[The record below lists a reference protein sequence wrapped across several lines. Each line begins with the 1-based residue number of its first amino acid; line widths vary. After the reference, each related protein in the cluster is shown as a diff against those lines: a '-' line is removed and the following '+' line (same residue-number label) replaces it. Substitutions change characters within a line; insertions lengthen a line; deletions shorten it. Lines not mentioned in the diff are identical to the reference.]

1 MKLED
6 AVVRVKKV
14 AKRLQRL
21 EGAVRHR
28 LEPSLAKGRQIPIV
42 FTQSF
47 VFQPK
52 VEFVEVE
59 TAFGPVPVPRV
70 TLPMQLVQQPIVNG
84 AEDCYLKEVSYS
96 AFFNETTRASIFDP
110 LPQTVLEPAGDFPN
124 ALAPILTQQ
133 SYSAADPYKPSIEEW
148 CFNFQ
153 WNATLMS
160 TQSNY
165 LSQANNA
172 QFLSRRSLGHASRAV
187 RRQLYSNL
195 LFKAGDALLLSVQP
209 TYWGPPVAGM
219 DAFNPGMQHPSVQ
232 LTVSF
237 FGTRG
242 PEMVEL
248 AEDSDL
254 EP

>member
-1 MKLED
+1 VKLED

-14 AKRLQRL
+14 AQRLQRL
-21 EGAVRHR
+21 EGAVRQR
-28 LEPSLAKGRQIPIV
+28 LEPRAVQGRQIPIV

-47 VFQPK
+47 VFSPT
-52 VEFVEVE
+52 VVTDGEGAV
-59 TAFGPVPVPRV
+59 TRT

-84 AEDCYLKEVSYS
+84 AEDCYLKEASYT
-96 AFFNETTRASIFDP
+96 AFFVEDDSRGI
-110 LPQTVLEPAGDFPN
+110 PQEEAVDFPN
-124 ALAPILTQQ
+124 VLGRSVYTT
-133 SYSAADPYKPSIEEW
+133 YAAAAFD
-148 CFNFQ
+148 FQ

-172 QFLSRRSLGHASRAV
+172 QLLSRRSLGHASRAV

-195 LFKAGDALLLSVQP
+195 LFKAGDALLVSVLP
-209 TYWGPPVAGM
+209 TYWGLPIITGI
-219 DAFNPGMQHPSVQ
+219 NHPAVQ
-232 LTVSF
+232 LTISF

-242 PEMVEL
+242 PDMVEL
-248 AEDSDL
+248 AEDADL

>member
-14 AKRLQRL
+14 AQRLQRL
-21 EGAVRHR
+21 EGAVRQR
-28 LEPSLAKGRQIPIV
+28 LEPRAAQGRQIPIV

-47 VFQPK
+47 VFSPT
-52 VEFVEVE
+52 VATDERGNVAR
-59 TAFGPVPVPRV
+59 T

-84 AEDCYLKEVSYS
+84 AEDCYLKEASYT
-96 AFFNETTRASIFDP
+96 AYFVENDTTSPVA
-110 LPQTVLEPAGDFPN
+110 QAEAVDFPN
-124 ALAPILTQQ
+124 VLARSKFVQGFDGYTP
-133 SYSAADPYKPSIEEW
+133 AFD
-148 CFNFQ
+148 FQ

-172 QFLSRRSLGHASRAV
+172 QLLSRRSLGHASRAV
-187 RRQLYSNL
+187 RRQLYSSL
-195 LFKAGDALLLSVQP
+195 LFKAGDALLVSVLP
-209 TYWGPPVAGM
+209 TYWGLPIM
-219 DAFNPGMQHPSVQ
+219 DTIRHPAVQ
-232 LTVSF
+232 LTISF

-242 PEMVEL
+242 PDMVEL
-248 AEDSDL
+248 AEDADL